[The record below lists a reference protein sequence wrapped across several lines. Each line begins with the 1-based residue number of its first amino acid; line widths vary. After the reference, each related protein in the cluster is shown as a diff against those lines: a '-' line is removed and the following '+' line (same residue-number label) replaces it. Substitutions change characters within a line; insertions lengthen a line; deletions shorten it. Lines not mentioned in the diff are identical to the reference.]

1 MARSKTTKLKE
12 PVKMRFKK
20 LANGSQSIYL
30 DIYVDGKRSYEYL
43 KLYILPELNPN
54 IKEQNR
60 TTMAAAEKIKSLRI
74 IQLTEDKA
82 SLRHV
87 SRRANIFVSDWLD
100 TYKEDRE
107 KNGARG
113 MKIVGKVKR
122 LLEQYRK
129 GARMKDV
136 NKEFLL
142 GFIDFLRN
150 TYRTPQGKPIAPFTQ
165 RGYFGIF
172 NSALNSAVQSD
183 VIPDNPVNKLTPQ
196 ERIKAPESKR
206 EYLSIE
212 EVRTL
217 IATEC
222 SHEIVKRAFLF
233 SCYCGLRLSDVYAL
247 KWKDLVRDGDIWR
260 VGIVMKKTAT
270 PNYLPLSKQAM
281 TWMPEQGD
289 AADNDN
295 VFARLPKGQYLN
307 DLIKAWAKDA
317 GLSKHVTF
325 HTSRHTFATM
335 MLTLGADLYTVC
347 KLLGHTDVKTTQI
360 YAKIINKKK
369 DDAIGLI
376 DAEFANT

>member
-1 MARSKTTKLKE
+1 MARTKSTKLKE
-12 PVKMRFKK
+12 PVRMRFKK
-20 LANGSQSIYL
+20 LANGSKSIYL

-43 KLYILPELNPN
+43 KLYILPELNAN

-60 TTMAAAEKIKSLRI
+60 TTMAAAEKIKSQRI
-74 IQLTEDKA
+74 IKLTEDKA

-87 SRRANIFVSDWLD
+87 SKRNGVLISDWLD

-113 MKIVGKVKR
+113 MKIVNKVKR

-136 NKEFLL
+136 NKEFVL
-142 GFIDFLRN
+142 GFIDFMRN
-150 TYRTPQGKPIAPFTQ
+150 EYRTPKGNPIAPYSQ

-172 NSALNSAVQSD
+172 NAALNAAVLAD
-183 VIPDNPVNKLTPQ
+183 VIPDNPVNRLTPQ

-206 EYLSIE
+206 EYLSIDE
-212 EVRTL
+212 IRKL

-222 SHEIVKRAFLF
+222 SHEIVKQAFMF

-247 KWKDLVRDGDIWR
+247 KWKDLVQDGDIWR
-260 VGIVMKKTAT
+260 IGIVMKKTAT

-281 TWMPEQGD
+281 AWMPERGD
-289 AADNDN
+289 AADDDKI
-295 VFARLPKGQYLN
+295 FARLPKGQYLN
-307 DLIKAWAKDA
+307 DLIKVWTEKAK
-317 GLSKHVTF
+317 LSKHVTF

-335 MLTLGADLYTVC
+335 LLTLGADLYTVS
-347 KLLGHTDVKTTQI
+347 KLLGHANVKTTQI
-360 YAKIINKKK
+360 YAKIVDQKK
-369 DDAIGLI
+369 DDAVSRI
-376 DAEFANT
+376 DRAFE

>member
-1 MARSKTTKLKE
+1 MARPRTTKLKE
-12 PVKMRFKK
+12 PVRMRFKK
-20 LANGSQSIYL
+20 LANGSKSIYL
-30 DIYVDGKRSYEYL
+30 DIYVDGNRSYEYL
-43 KLYILPELNPN
+43 KLYILPELNAN

-60 TTMAAAEKIKSLRI
+60 TTMAAAEKIKSQRI
-74 IQLTEDKA
+74 IQLTEDRA

-87 SRRANIFVSDWLD
+87 SKRAGILVSDWLD

-113 MKIVGKVKR
+113 MKIVKKVKR

-129 GARMKDV
+129 GVRMKDV
-136 NKEFLL
+136 NKEFIL

-150 TYRTPQGKPIAPFTQ
+150 DYRTAQGKPIAPYTQ
-165 RGYFGIF
+165 RSYFGIF
-172 NSALNSAVQSD
+172 NSALNAAVQAD
-183 VIPDNPVNKLTPQ
+183 VIPDNPVNRLTPQ

-206 EYLSIE
+206 EYLSIDE
-212 EVRTL
+212 IRTL

-222 SHEIVKRAFLF
+222 SHEIVKRAFMF

-270 PNYLPLSKQAM
+270 PNYLPLSKQA
-281 TWMPEQGD
+281 TAWMPERSD
-289 AADNDN
+289 AADSDN

-307 DLIKAWAKDA
+307 DLIKAWAKEA

-335 MLTLGADLYTVC
+335 LLTLGADLYTVS
-347 KLLGHTDVKTTQI
+347 KLLGHANVKTTQI
-360 YAKIINKKK
+360 YGKIVDQKK
-369 DDAIGLI
+369 DDAVSRI
-376 DAEFANT
+376 DKAFE

>member
-1 MARSKTTKLKE
+1 MARPKTTKLKE
-12 PVKMRFKK
+12 PVRMRFKK

-60 TTMAAAEKIKSLRI
+60 TTMAAAEKIKSQRI

-82 SLRHV
+82 ALRHV
-87 SRRANIFVSDWLD
+87 SKRAGILVSDWLD

-113 MKIVGKVKR
+113 MKIVGQLKR
-122 LLEQYRK
+122 VLELYRK

-150 TYRTPQGKPIAPFTQ
+150 DYRTPQGKPAAAFTQ
-165 RGYFGIF
+165 WGYFGIF
-172 NSALNSAVQSD
+172 NSALNAAVQAD
-183 VIPDNPVNKLTPQ
+183 VIPDNPVNRLTPQ
-196 ERIKAPESKR
+196 ERIKVSESKR
-206 EYLSIE
+206 EYLSIDE
-212 EVRTL
+212 IRTL

-222 SHEIVKRAFLF
+222 SHEIVKRAFMF

-281 TWMPEQGD
+281 SWMPERGD

-295 VFARLPKGQYLN
+295 IFARLPKGQYLN
-307 DLIKAWAKDA
+307 EIIKAWTKEAK
-317 GLSKHVTF
+317 LSKHVTY

-335 MLTLGADLYTVC
+335 LLTLGADLYTVS
-347 KLLGHTDVKTTQI
+347 KLLGHANVKTTQI
-360 YAKIINKKK
+360 YGKIVDQKK
-369 DDAIGLI
+369 DDAVSRI
-376 DAEFANT
+376 DKAFE

>member
-1 MARSKTTKLKE
+1 MARPKNTKLKE
-12 PVKMRFKK
+12 PVRMRFKK
-20 LANGSQSIYL
+20 LANGSKSIYL

-43 KLYILPELNPN
+43 KLYILPELNAN

-60 TTMAAAEKIKSLRI
+60 TTMAAAEKIKSQRI

-87 SRRANIFVSDWLD
+87 SKRAGLLVSDWLD
-100 TYKEDRE
+100 TYKEERE

-113 MKIVGKVKR
+113 MKIVTKVKR

-129 GARMKDV
+129 GTRMKDV
-136 NKEFLL
+136 NKEFIL

-150 TYRTPQGKPIAPFTQ
+150 DYRSSQGKPLAPFSQ
-165 RGYFGIF
+165 RSYFGIF
-172 NSALNSAVQSD
+172 NSALNAAVQAD
-183 VIPDNPVNKLTPQ
+183 VISDNPVNRFTPQ

-206 EYLSIE
+206 EYLSIDE
-212 EVRTL
+212 IRTL
-217 IATEC
+217 IATDC

-247 KWKDLVRDGDIWR
+247 KWKDLVCDGDIWR
-260 VGIVMKKTAT
+260 VGIVMKKTAA
-270 PNYLPLSKQAM
+270 PIYLPLSKQA
-281 TWMPEQGD
+281 TAWMPERGD

-307 DLIKAWAKDA
+307 DLIKAWAKEA
-317 GLSKHVTF
+317 KLSKHVTF

-335 MLTLGADLYTVC
+335 LLTLGADLYTVS
-347 KLLGHTDVKTTQI
+347 KLLGHANVKTTQI
-360 YAKIINKKK
+360 YGKIVDQKK
-369 DDAIGLI
+369 DDAVSRI
-376 DAEFANT
+376 DRAFE

>member
-1 MARSKTTKLKE
+1 
-12 PVKMRFKK
+12 MRFKK
-20 LANGSQSIYL
+20 LANGSKSIYL

-43 KLYILPELNPN
+43 KLYILPELNAN

-60 TTMAAAEKIKSLRI
+60 TTMAAAEKIKSQRI

-87 SRRANIFVSDWLD
+87 SKRAGILVSDWLD

-113 MKIVGKVKR
+113 MKIVRKLKR
-122 LLEQYRK
+122 ILELYRK

-142 GFIDFLRN
+142 GFIDYLRN
-150 TYRTPQGKPIAPFTQ
+150 DYRSPQGKAIAAYTQ

-172 NSALNSAVQSD
+172 NSALNAAVQAD
-183 VIPDNPVNKLTPQ
+183 VIPDNPVNRLTPQ

-206 EYLSIE
+206 EYLSIDE
-212 EVRTL
+212 IRTL

-222 SHEIVKRAFLF
+222 SHEIVKRAFMF

-270 PNYLPLSKQAM
+270 PNYLPLSKQA
-281 TWMPEQGD
+281 TAWMPERGD
-289 AADNDN
+289 AADSDN

-307 DLIKAWAKDA
+307 DLIKAWAKEA

-335 MLTLGADLYTVC
+335 LLTLGADLYTVS
-347 KLLGHTDVKTTQI
+347 KLLGHANVKTTQI
-360 YAKIINKKK
+360 YGKIVDQKK
-369 DDAIGLI
+369 DDAVSRI
-376 DAEFANT
+376 DKAFE

>member
-1 MARSKTTKLKE
+1 MARPKTTKLKE
-12 PVKMRFKK
+12 PVRMRFKK

-43 KLYILPELNPN
+43 KLYILPELNAN

-60 TTMAAAEKIKSLRI
+60 TTMAAAEKIKSQRI

-82 SLRHV
+82 ALRHV
-87 SRRANIFVSDWLD
+87 SKRAGILVSDWLD

-113 MKIVGKVKR
+113 MKIVRQLKR
-122 LLEQYRK
+122 VLELYRK

-142 GFIDFLRN
+142 GFMDFLRN
-150 TYRTPQGKPIAPFTQ
+150 DYRTPQGRPAAAFTQ
-165 RGYFGIF
+165 WGYFGIF
-172 NSALNSAVQSD
+172 NSALNAAVQAD
-183 VIPDNPVNKLTPQ
+183 VIPDNPVNRLTPQ
-196 ERIKAPESKR
+196 ERIKVSESKR
-206 EYLSIE
+206 EYLSIDE
-212 EVRTL
+212 IRTL

-222 SHEIVKRAFLF
+222 SHEIVKRAFMF

-247 KWKDLVRDGDIWR
+247 KWKDLVRDEDIWR

-281 TWMPEQGD
+281 SWMPERGD
-289 AADNDN
+289 AADNEN
-295 VFARLPKGQYLN
+295 IFARLPKGQYLN
-307 DLIKAWAKDA
+307 EIIKAWTKEA
-317 GLSKHVTF
+317 GLSKHVTY

-335 MLTLGADLYTVC
+335 LLTLGADLYTVS
-347 KLLGHTDVKTTQI
+347 KLLGHANVKTTQI
-360 YAKIINKKK
+360 YGKIVDQKK
-369 DDAIGLI
+369 DDAVSRI
-376 DAEFANT
+376 DKAFE

>member
-1 MARSKTTKLKE
+1 MARPKNTKLKE
-12 PVKMRFKK
+12 PVRMRFKK
-20 LANGSQSIYL
+20 LSDGSKSIYL

-43 KLYILPELNPN
+43 KLYILPELNAN

-87 SRRANIFVSDWLD
+87 SKRAGILVSDWLD

-113 MKIVGKVKR
+113 MKIVGQLKR
-122 LLEQYRK
+122 VLELYRK

-150 TYRTPQGKPIAPFTQ
+150 DYRTPKGTPAAPFTQ
-165 RGYFGIF
+165 WGYFGIF
-172 NSALNSAVQSD
+172 NSALNAAVQAD
-183 VIPDNPVNKLTPQ
+183 VIPDNPVNRLTPQ
-196 ERIKAPESKR
+196 ERIKVSESKR
-206 EYLSIE
+206 EYLSIDE
-212 EVRTL
+212 IRTL

-222 SHEIVKRAFLF
+222 SHEIVKRAFMF

-247 KWKDLVRDGDIWR
+247 KWKDLVSDGDIWR
-260 VGIVMKKTAT
+260 VGIVMKKTAA
-270 PNYLPLSKQAM
+270 PIYLPLSKQA
-281 TWMPEQGD
+281 TAWMPERGD

-307 DLIKAWAKDA
+307 DLIKVWAKEA

-335 MLTLGADLYTVC
+335 LLTLGADLYTVS
-347 KLLGHTDVKTTQI
+347 KLLGHANVKTTQI
-360 YAKIINKKK
+360 YGKIVDQKK
-369 DDAIGLI
+369 DDAVSRI
-376 DAEFANT
+376 DKAFE

>member
-1 MARSKTTKLKE
+1 MARPKNTKLKE
-12 PVKMRFKK
+12 PVKMRFKN
-20 LANGSQSIYL
+20 LTNGSKSIYL

-43 KLYILPELNPN
+43 KLYILPELNAK

-60 TTMAAAEKIKSLRI
+60 TTMAAAEKIKSQRI
-74 IQLTEDKA
+74 IQLTEDRA

-87 SRRANIFVSDWLD
+87 SKRAEILVADWLD
-100 TYKEDRE
+100 TYREDRE

-113 MKIVGKVKR
+113 MKIVNKVKR

-129 GARMKDV
+129 GVRMKDV

-150 TYRTPQGKPIAPFTQ
+150 DYLSPQGKPIAAYTQ

-172 NSALNSAVQSD
+172 NSALNAAVQAD
-183 VIPDNPVNKLTPQ
+183 VIPDNPVNRLTPQ

-206 EYLSIE
+206 EYLSIDE
-212 EVRTL
+212 IRTL

-222 SHEIVKRAFLF
+222 SHEIVKRAFMF

-270 PNYLPLSKQAM
+270 PNYLPLSKQA
-281 TWMPEQGD
+281 TAWMPERGD
-289 AADNDN
+289 AADSDN

-307 DLIKAWAKDA
+307 DLIKAWAKEA

-335 MLTLGADLYTVC
+335 LLTLGADLYTVS
-347 KLLGHTDVKTTQI
+347 KLLGHANVKTTQI
-360 YAKIINKKK
+360 YGKIVDQKK
-369 DDAIGLI
+369 DDAVSRI
-376 DAEFANT
+376 DKAFK

>member
-1 MARSKTTKLKE
+1 MARTKIAKLKE

-60 TTMAAAEKIKSLRI
+60 TTMAAAEKIKSQRI

-87 SRRANIFVSDWLD
+87 SKRANIPVSDWLD

-172 NSALNSAVQSD
+172 NSALNAAVQAD

-206 EYLSIE
+206 EYLSID

-222 SHEIVKRAFLF
+222 SHDIVKRAFLF

-260 VGIVMKKTAT
+260 VGIVMKKTDT

-281 TWMPEQGD
+281 TWMPERGE
-289 AADNDN
+289 AGDNDN
-295 VFARLPKGQYLN
+295 IFSRLSKGQYLN
-307 DLIKAWAKDA
+307 DLIKAWVKEA

-335 MLTLGADLYTVC
+335 LLTLGADLYTVS
-347 KLLGHTDVKTTQI
+347 KLLGHANVKTTQI
-360 YAKIINKKK
+360 YGKIVDQKK
-369 DDAIGLI
+369 DDAVSRI
-376 DAEFANT
+376 DKAFE

>member
-1 MARSKTTKLKE
+1 MARPKTTKLKE
-12 PVKMRFKK
+12 PVRIRFKK
-20 LANGSQSIYL
+20 LANGSKSIYL

-43 KLYILPELNPN
+43 KLYILPELNAN

-60 TTMAAAEKIKSLRI
+60 TTMAAAEKIKSQRI

-87 SRRANIFVSDWLD
+87 SKRADILVSDWLD

-113 MKIVGKVKR
+113 MKIAGKLKR
-122 LLEQYRK
+122 ILELYRN

-136 NKEFLL
+136 NKEFLI
-142 GFIDFLRN
+142 GFIDYLRN
-150 TYRTPQGKPIAPFTQ
+150 DYRSPQGKPIAAYTQ

-183 VIPDNPVNKLTPQ
+183 IIPDNPVNRLTPQ

-206 EYLSIE
+206 EYLSID

-217 IATEC
+217 IATDC

-247 KWKDLVRDGDIWR
+247 KWKDIVRDGDIWR

-281 TWMPEQGD
+281 TWMPERGE
-289 AADNDN
+289 AGDNDN
-295 VFARLPKGQYLN
+295 IFSRLPKGQYLN
-307 DLIKAWAKDA
+307 DLIKAWVKEA

-335 MLTLGADLYTVC
+335 LLTLGADLYTVS
-347 KLLGHTDVKTTQI
+347 KLLGHANVKTTQI
-360 YAKIINKKK
+360 YGKIVDQKK
-369 DDAIGLI
+369 DDAVSRI
-376 DAEFANT
+376 DKAFE

>member
-1 MARSKTTKLKE
+1 MARTKNTKLKE

-30 DIYVDGKRSYEYL
+30 DIYIDGKRSYEYL
-43 KLYILPELNPN
+43 KLYILPELDPN

-60 TTMAAAEKIKSLRI
+60 TTMAAAEKIKSQRI

-87 SRRANIFVSDWLD
+87 SRRANILVSDWLD

-122 LLEQYRK
+122 LLVQYRR
-129 GARMKDV
+129 GARMKEV

-150 TYRTPQGKPIAPFTQ
+150 TYRTPQGKPIAAYTQ
-165 RGYFGIF
+165 RSYFGIF
-172 NSALNSAVQSD
+172 NSALNAAVQAD
-183 VIPDNPVNKLTPQ
+183 VIPDNPVNKLT
-196 ERIKAPESKR
+196 RIKAPESKR
-206 EYLSIE
+206 EYLSID

-281 TWMPEQGD
+281 TWMPERGD

-325 HTSRHTFATM
+325 HTSRHYELSLSLNLNSLQRF
-335 MLTLGADLYTVC
+335 VS
-347 KLLGHTDVKTTQI
+347 
-360 YAKIINKKK
+360 
-369 DDAIGLI
+369 
-376 DAEFANT
+376 

>member
-1 MARSKTTKLKE
+1 MARPKNTKLKE
-12 PVKMRFKK
+12 PVRMRFKK
-20 LANGSQSIYL
+20 LANGSKSIYL

-43 KLYILPELNPN
+43 KLYILPELNAN

-60 TTMAAAEKIKSLRI
+60 TTMAAAEKIKSQRI

-82 SLRHV
+82 ALRHV
-87 SRRANIFVSDWLD
+87 SKRAGILVADWLD

-113 MKIVGKVKR
+113 MKIVRQLKR
-122 LLEQYRK
+122 VLELYRK

-142 GFIDFLRN
+142 GFIDYLRN
-150 TYRTPQGKPIAPFTQ
+150 DYRTPKGTPAAAFTQ
-165 RGYFGIF
+165 WGYFGIF
-172 NSALNSAVQSD
+172 NSALNAAVQAD
-183 VIPDNPVNKLTPQ
+183 VIPDNPVNRLTPQ
-196 ERIKAPESKR
+196 ERIKVSESKR
-206 EYLSIE
+206 EYLSIDE
-212 EVRTL
+212 IRTL

-222 SHEIVKRAFLF
+222 SHEIVKRAFMF

-281 TWMPEQGD
+281 SWMPERGD

-295 VFARLPKGQYLN
+295 IFARLPKGQYLN
-307 DLIKAWAKDA
+307 EIIKAWTKEAK
-317 GLSKHVTF
+317 LSKHVTY

-335 MLTLGADLYTVC
+335 LLTLGADLYTVS
-347 KLLGHTDVKTTQI
+347 KLLGHANVKTMQI
-360 YAKIINKKK
+360 YGKIVDQKK
-369 DDAIGLI
+369 DDAVSRI
-376 DAEFANT
+376 DKAFE